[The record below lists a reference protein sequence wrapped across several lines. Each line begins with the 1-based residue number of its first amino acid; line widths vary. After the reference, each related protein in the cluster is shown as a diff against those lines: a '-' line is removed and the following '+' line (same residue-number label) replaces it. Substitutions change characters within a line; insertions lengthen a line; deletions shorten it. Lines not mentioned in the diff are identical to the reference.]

1 MISVTYRNNHWDVPG
16 NITVHDLLIN
26 IGLNPESVLA
36 LKDGKLVPEKTRL
49 GEEAQ
54 IKLIGVI
61 SGG

>member
-16 NITVHDLLIN
+16 NITIHDLLIA

-36 LKDGKLVPEKTRL
+36 LKDGKLVTEKTRL
-49 GEEAQ
+49 GEEAE